1 MNGTGKTLPF
11 LAFLIFASIFFPKP
25 RNALNLQ
32 VGKIL
37 NNRIR
42 NEIPQRL
49 FPYVVIRHQRS
60 SVSLSLDNDN
70 VRNDE
75 TFDIIGYDILLIKF
89 SMDV

>member
-1 MNGTGKTLPF
+1 MNGTGNTDLR
-11 LAFLIFASIFFPKP
+11 IIFFPETAKWE
-25 RNALNLQ
+25 
-32 VGKIL
+32 VGKII

-75 TFDIIGYDILLIKF
+75 IFDIIGCDILLIKS